1 MSSRTSSGAFVHSR
15 TNGSS
20 KRWSW
25 IRRWIRPRA
34 SAPSVPGRTWSHRSA
49 LFASPARLGSI
60 TSSVAP
66 RAFAAVMSM
75 PSVRK
80 FPVGLAPQRTMP
92 RLRGTSGIASDGVP
106 NV

>member
-1 MSSRTSSGAFVHSR
+1 MDQAERERAVGAGAH
-15 TNGSS
+15 
-20 KRWSW
+20 
-25 IRRWIRPRA
+25 
-34 SAPSVPGRTWSHRSA
+34 
-49 LFASPARLGSI
+49 LGSI

-80 FPVGLAPQRTMP
+80 FPVGLAPQRTMH